1 MLYLYA
7 PIPPIPQFISPHS
20 LHISHHITGRYISY
34 SLTIHAFFS
43 KPLGISSHGTF
54 RHSNP
59 RNAWITGIGG
69 IPFKPYREEG
79 MIKEPIMWGKKD
91 RRSVG
96 VNKVVFICSTSVRW
110 SSRLLALLGEVPCC
124 SFSRSRQHTRYI
136 TPCFTLDNTD
146 SSSAAMRDQLYYSRC
161 TSICLQPPS
170 QVHLSLLPI
179 KTKKMSSNLGHQLTF
194 SDFLV
199 GKNKS
204 HKLIF
209 EGEPECHRRFNPWG
223 SFLHHSKPSRRP

>member
-1 MLYLYA
+1 M
-7 PIPPIPQFISPHS
+7 
-20 LHISHHITGRYISY
+20 
-34 SLTIHAFFS
+34 
-43 KPLGISSHGTF
+43 F

-96 VNKVVFICSTSVRW
+96 VNKVVFICSTAVRW

-124 SFSRSRQHTRYI
+124 SFSRSRQHARYI
-136 TPCFTLDNTD
+136 MPCFTLDNTD
-146 SSSAAMRDQLYYSRC
+146 SSSAAAMRDQLYNSRC

-194 SDFLV
+194 LV
-199 GKNKS
+199 TSWWAKINPINVYLKVNQNVTEDSILGDPSFITQNLPEDPSS
-204 HKLIF
+204 H
-209 EGEPECHRRFNPWG
+209 
-223 SFLHHSKPSRRP
+223 